1 MENIGKL
8 LSRKWSILIYPEGRV
23 TTDGSIKEF
32 ESGIGAIA
40 SDMEVSVIPV
50 RIKGLFNIL
59 RNGILPWG
67 HIPRWPLVT
76 VSFGKLMKFKGKDYK
91 KIAGII
97 EKAVRSL

>member
-23 TTDGSIKEF
+23 TTDGSIREF

-40 SDMEVSVIPV
+40 SEMEVSVIPV

-67 HIPRWPLVT
+67 HLPKWPRVT
-76 VSFGKLMKFKGKDYK
+76 VSFGKPLRFKNKDYRE
-91 KIAGII
+91 ITAII
-97 EKAVRSL
+97 EKAVRSM